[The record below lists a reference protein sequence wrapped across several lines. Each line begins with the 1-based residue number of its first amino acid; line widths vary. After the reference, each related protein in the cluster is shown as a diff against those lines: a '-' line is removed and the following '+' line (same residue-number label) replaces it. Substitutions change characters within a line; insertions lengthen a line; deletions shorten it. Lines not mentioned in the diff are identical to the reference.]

1 MRLCDS
7 ESEGPGNRV
16 SWQSPETESLVGC
29 GAKPQIT
36 PAELNTLQLPT
47 CFDNMALV

>member
-16 SWQSPETESLVGC
+16 SWQSPETESLVGS

-36 PAELNTLQLPT
+36 PAELNSLFG
-47 CFDNMALV
+47 CK